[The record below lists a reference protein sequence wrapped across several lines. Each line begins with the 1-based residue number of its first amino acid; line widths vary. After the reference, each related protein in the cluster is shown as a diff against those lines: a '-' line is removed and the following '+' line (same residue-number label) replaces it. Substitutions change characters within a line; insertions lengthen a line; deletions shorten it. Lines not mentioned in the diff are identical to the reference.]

1 MAVTAGGGFYSVSGL
16 SLAGFALLALRFQ
29 LRGDER
35 LWRETMVFAVNFAF
49 APALLL
55 WGHLLWQALDVIPAY
70 YVARGHG
77 YVLAAGAAILTP
89 TFTGFV
95 QMMSSRETRSRLIS

>member
-1 MAVTAGGGFYSVSGL
+1 M
-16 SLAGFALLALRFQ
+16 
-29 LRGDER
+29 
-35 LWRETMVFAVNFAF
+35 MFAVNFAF

-55 WGHLLWQALDVIPAY
+55 WGVALWHWLDVIPAI

-77 YVLAAGAAILTP
+77 YILAAGAAILIP

-95 QMMSSRETRSRLIS
+95 LMMTSRETRSRQMS